1 MIGQINLV
9 DLALSGVLIGPD
21 LGHLNSGH
29 VTAEIALTRLQ
40 TMPLC
45 MDEATSKHII
55 LQPRSTVEPP
65 HGKLTAGSRQ
75 AFCRYQG
82 ADQGVKNSD

>member
-29 VTAEIALTRLQ
+29 VTAEIALTCLQ
-40 TMPLC
+40 TPPLC
-45 MDEATSKHII
+45 MDEATGQRII
-55 LQPRSTVEPP
+55 YN
-65 HGKLTAGSRQ
+65 HGLPLNLPMGSSQQDPAWSSVATKR
-75 AFCRYQG
+75 
-82 ADQGVKNSD
+82 

>member
-9 DLALSGVLIGPD
+9 DLALSGVLIGFD
-21 LGHLNSGH
+21 LGHSGTGR

-55 LQPRSTVEPP
+55 YN
-65 HGKLTAGSRQ
+65 HGLPLNLPMGSSQQDPARPSV
-75 AFCRYQG
+75 ATKR
-82 ADQGVKNSD
+82 